1 MLSAPLTGIFPPAAS
16 RPRRGDR
23 RAAAIALVAPE
34 TRPFAARLGPADWR
48 RSLREWALQDFV
60 DVVGASGATY
70 RFMRLKDGRPL
81 SPMGGNY
88 LYARYTADRFE
99 MIFTGEAQNLMQDA
113 RARWD
118 EAVRRFQV
126 AEMFSRLNISER
138 VRQLELADIVAANH
152 PPMNAA
158 PDRQAG

>member
-1 MLSAPLTGIFPPAAS
+1 M
-16 RPRRGDR
+16 
-23 RAAAIALVAPE
+23 
-34 TRPFAARLGPADWR
+34 
-48 RSLREWALQDFV
+48 QDFV
-60 DVVGASGATY
+60 DVVGASGSTY

-99 MIFTGEAQNLMQDA
+99 MIYAGEAQNLMQDA

-138 VRQLELADIVAANH
+138 VRHLELADIVGANH